1 VVDPQEVA
9 MSVLSRLSICSSDHD
24 CPGGAALRAGKAQ
37 PPAIDLPAAKP
48 PRPSPVFSL
57 VDFRPASIFRRQIA
71 VWCGLSGEFTRA
83 IRREPFEV
91 EYNGASHLMI
101 AYETAQRFDG
111 ETIIDGLPRSTLRDI
126 SRKLVFVPA
135 GLGFREWQEPSS
147 LMSAIYLLVDP
158 NILLIHDVEHSGS
171 RACAPR
177 LFFESTA
184 LWQTALKLRG
194 LIETGPTAS
203 PLYAEALAVVLL
215 HELLDSRG
223 ESAPRAHGGLAFS
236 QRRAVL
242 QYIEE
247 HFAHEISLSTLA
259 SLAQL
264 SPYHFLRAFKE
275 SFGVTPHRY
284 HVQKR
289 IERAKELIADR
300 NLSLLQ
306 IAIELGFAE
315 ASSFSLAFRKIA
327 HMTPSAYRRSLL

>member
-1 VVDPQEVA
+1 
-9 MSVLSRLSICSSDHD
+9 MSVSPRVSSCSSDHY
-24 CPGGAALRAGKAQ
+24 CPSGATLLAGNAQ
-37 PPAIDLPAAKP
+37 PPPIDVVAAY
-48 PRPSPVFSL
+48 PRRRNALFSL
-57 VDFRPASIFRRQIA
+57 VDFRPAGLFRRQIA
-71 VWCGLSGEFTRA
+71 VWCGLGGEFARS

-91 EYNGASHLMI
+91 GYNGAWHLLI
-101 AYETAQRFDG
+101 AYESAQRLDG
-111 ETIIDGLPRSTLRDI
+111 ETIVDGLPRSTLRDL
-126 SRKLVFVPA
+126 SRKLIFVPA
-135 GLGFREWQEPSS
+135 GLCFREWQEPRG
-147 LMSAIYLLVDP
+147 LMSAIYLHLNPDTA
-158 NILLIHDVEHSGS
+158 LIHDEERVHSP
-171 RACAPR
+171 ACAPR

-215 HELLDSRG
+215 HELLDSGRV
-223 ESAPRAHGGLAFS
+223 SAPRAHGGLAYS
-236 QRRAVL
+236 QRRTVL
-242 QYIEE
+242 EYIEE

-289 IERAKELIADR
+289 IERAKELIADH

-315 ASSFSLAFRKIA
+315 ASSFSLAFRKMA

>member
-1 VVDPQEVA
+1 
-9 MSVLSRLSICSSDHD
+9 MSVSPCVSNCSRDYYG
-24 CPGGAALRAGKAQ
+24 PGGAALRAGKAQ
-37 PPAIDLPAAKP
+37 PPAIDLDAAY
-48 PRPSPVFSL
+48 PRRRNAVFSL
-57 VDFRPASIFRRQIA
+57 VDFRPVGIFRRQIA
-71 VWCGLSGEFTRA
+71 AWCGLGGELTHTL
-83 IRREPFEV
+83 RRKPFEV
-91 EYNGASHLMI
+91 GYNGAWHLLI
-101 AYETAQRFDG
+101 AYESAKRFDG

-126 SRKLVFVPA
+126 SRKFVFVPA
-135 GLGFREWQEPSS
+135 GLGFREWQEPRS
-147 LMSAIYLLVDP
+147 LMSAIYLHLDP
-158 NILLIHDVEHSGS
+158 DTALIRDEERS
-171 RACAPR
+171 RSPACAPR

-184 LWQTALKLRG
+184 LWQTALKLKG

-215 HELLDSRG
+215 HELLDSSRV
-223 ESAPRAHGGLAFS
+223 SAPRARGGLAHS

-242 QYIEE
+242 EHIEE
-247 HFAHEISLSTLA
+247 HLVQEISLSTLA
-259 SLAQL
+259 SVAQL

-289 IERAKELIADR
+289 IERAKELIADH

-315 ASSFSLAFRKIA
+315 ASSFSLAFHKMA